1 MSTSAKYHHLVP
13 QTYMSAWANSSGTL
27 KIEYTNDLGNLVER
41 NKEKIGG
48 VTDFHSIKAGM
59 PICTEDDASQ
69 IFASIAQYSVL
80 CDGVSLKTA
89 SELNNHYIDF
99 EKWQI
104 TRNDGSIVS
113 KKELK
118 HLIEQVKIKDIEE
131 NWSTQYENKWNS
143 IVSQIQN
150 AVLTSKDEYITA
162 FEREFLMLFFT
173 ALDWRGFT
181 SNEIFESTY
190 KKIADLLPND
200 EIPVAERILPSIKT
214 AADEMRHYLLLKWY
228 RDFLSNS
235 GVIYKDA
242 MINLKHTNFHFMIA
256 DGTTKFLT
264 CDSPAFICTR
274 KDGMKM
280 GLLPITP
287 QILMVK
293 GRCSDPNDFDK
304 FYITHISDDDVK
316 EYNKAIGNNAT
327 EFIIHPN

>member
-1 MSTSAKYHHLVP
+1 MSTEAKYHHLIP
-13 QTYMSAWANSSGTL
+13 QTYMSAWANTSGTL
-27 KIEYTNDLGNLVER
+27 KVEFKSNLGTIVDR
-41 NKEKIGG
+41 NKERIGG
-48 VTDFHSIKAGM
+48 ITDFHSIKAGM
-59 PICTEDDASQ
+59 PICTESDAKL
-69 IFASIAQYSVL
+69 IFTELSSYSVS
-80 CDGVSLKTA
+80 CDGVLLATPL
-89 SELNNHYIDF
+89 ELNSHYIDF
-99 EKWQI
+99 HKWVI
-104 TRNDGSIVS
+104 TRPDGTPVS
-113 KKELK
+113 KKRLK
-118 HLIEQVKIKDIEE
+118 DKIEQVKIKDLEE
-131 NWSTQYENKWNS
+131 NWCTQYENKWKS
-143 IVSQIQN
+143 IVSQISN
-150 AVLTSKDEYITA
+150 TILSAPNGYLTA
-162 FEREFLMLFFT
+162 FERDFLMLFFT

-190 KKIADLLPND
+190 KRIADLLPND

-214 AADEMRHYLLLKWY
+214 AADEMRHYLLLKLY

-242 MINLKHTNFHFMIA
+242 MINLKQTNFHFMIA
-256 DGTTKFLT
+256 DGSTKFLT

-274 KDGMKM
+274 KDEMKM

-304 FYITHISDDDVK
+304 FYITHISDDNVK